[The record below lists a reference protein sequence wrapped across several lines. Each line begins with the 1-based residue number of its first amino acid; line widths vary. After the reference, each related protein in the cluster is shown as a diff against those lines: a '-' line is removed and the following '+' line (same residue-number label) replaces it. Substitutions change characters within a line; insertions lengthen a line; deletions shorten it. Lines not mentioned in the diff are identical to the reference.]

1 MSEIFDDDDISNN
14 NILNNDNVIINKY
27 HTRYVA
33 KFKSFVDDYD
43 VKFIN
48 IPNTFLD
55 TIDYIS
61 EIISIILNKIT
72 EGFYAKDRIQLFINH
87 ESLSH
92 PISLPFMDVDE
103 LEAEMLINYITKVMQ
118 SSRVLSLDDKLTFK
132 TSVIQAVH
140 GGSGRR
146 VEFIFKKQSIVRVKV
161 ENDQLCAL
169 RAIVIGKALAD
180 ESIDYI
186 SIANSRNS
194 IQTRMAYDLA
204 HKIKLDH
211 MKPIGIVELKIIE
224 TYLEE
229 YQLYVIDAHCM
240 NSFIYIGP
248 EKAKKIHLYYHDN
261 HYDLIKSLKG
271 FFTSKQFCYEC
282 NKAYS
287 SKFEDHPCTGTCK
300 KCKNRLCIDTKEYI
314 LCEFCDVKCVN
325 EICYLNHLQK
335 ICGKKKNVLN
345 ATNF

>member
-1 MSEIFDDDDISNN
+1 MPSNLQNASIPELKGTSSTKICNDIRLIYQLENN
-14 NILNNDNVIINKY
+14 
-27 HTRYVA
+27 TA
-33 KFKSFVDDYD
+33 
-43 VKFIN
+43 
-48 IPNTFLD
+48 IP
-55 TIDYIS
+55 
-61 EIISIILNKIT
+61 
-72 EGFYAKDRIQLFINH
+72 
-87 ESLSH
+87 
-92 PISLPFMDVDE
+92 V
-103 LEAEMLINYITKVMQ
+103 
-118 SSRVLSLDDKLTFK
+118 
-132 TSVIQAVH
+132 
-140 GGSGRR
+140 
-146 VEFIFKKQSIVRVKV
+146 
-161 ENDQLCAL
+161 
-169 RAIVIGKALAD
+169 
-180 ESIDYI
+180 
-186 SIANSRNS
+186 SIA
-194 IQTRMAYDLA
+194 
-204 HKIKLDH
+204 
-211 MKPIGIVELKIIE
+211 LKIFE

-229 YQLYVIDAHCM
+229 YQLYAIDANCM

-335 ICGKKKNVLN
+335 ICGKKKKFLN